1 MHLHAP
7 TRTATCPRGTT
18 RLSRTEF
25 DIAASVLAAR
35 GRTVLAGDL
44 TPPQTWGMQT
54 PRKRRRVFDVTVCRL
69 RERLR
74 LVGVPL
80 DAIVTVRAVGLRW
93 ANMGDGK

>member
-7 TRTATCPRGTT
+7 TRTATGPRGTT

-25 DIAASVLAAR
+25 DIISAVLAAQ
-35 GRTVLAGDL
+35 GRTVPAGDL
-44 TPPQTWGMQT
+44 IPPQTWGTPT
-54 PRKRRRVFDVTVCRL
+54 PRMRRRVFDVTVCRL

-93 ANMGDGK
+93 VG